1 LCDFVQVDILNARE
15 LKAYGDY
22 YVVAKLDGLLCRT
35 NYIKQNTNQCPPD
48 GTPVP
53 SDFVVVQVLPA
64 AEALPTAGGRRRR

>member
-1 LCDFVQVDILNARE
+1 VDILNARE

-35 NYIKQNTNQCPPD
+35 NYITQKTNQCPPD

-53 SDFVVVQVLPA
+53 SDSIGVD
-64 AEALPTAGGRRRR
+64 ALPTAEAPPPTAGRRW